1 MIARKILLSPL
12 VHFFALGGLIFAIF
26 AVVNDDP
33 DPAPDTV
40 DFITLSPSEAERL
53 VEQFS
58 STWNRPPTGEELSG
72 LMQSWALEEAFVRE
86 ALSLGLD
93 RGDAVVRQRL
103 RMKMQFLAE
112 AGAATG
118 EVDDAVLQTYLEE
131 NEERF
136 VQPQQFSFDQ
146 ILLPTPTSEA
156 VERSLARLAD
166 GADATTLGQP
176 TLLPASMPLTAAP
189 LIDRTFGSGF
199 GASLGGLPVGE
210 WAGPVESG
218 YGLHLVRVSG
228 MTDGRLPPLAD
239 IRDRVEAEWRAAD
252 ARRMRESFGDALLER
267 YTVNLPDADRV
278 LQQ

>member
-26 AVVNDDP
+26 AMVNDDP

-40 DFITLSPSEAERL
+40 DFITLSPSDAERL

-58 STWNRPPTGEELSG
+58 STWNRSPTAEELSG

-93 RGDAVVRQRL
+93 CGDAVVRQRL

-118 EVDDAVLQTYLEE
+118 GVDDAVLQTYLEE

>member
-1 MIARKILLSPL
+1 MIVRKILLSPL

-33 DPAPDTV
+33 DAAPDTA

-58 STWNRPPTGEELSG
+58 STWNRPPNREELTA

-103 RMKMQFLAE
+103 SMKMQFIAE

-118 EVDDAVLQTYLEE
+118 EVDNAMLQTYLEE
-131 NEERF
+131 NAERF
-136 VQPQQFSFDQ
+136 ARPPQFSFEQ
-146 ILLPTPTSEA
+146 ILLPAHTPGA
-156 VERSLARLAD
+156 VERSLARLAE

-199 GASLGGLPVGE
+199 GASLGALPVGD

-218 YGLHLVRVSG
+218 YGLHLVRVSS
-228 MTDGRLPPLAD
+228 MTEAQLAPLAD
-239 IRDRVEAEWRAAD
+239 IRDRVEAEWRASD
-252 ARRMRESFGDALLER
+252 ARRMRESFGNALLER
-267 YTVNLPDADRV
+267 YTVNLPDADGI